1 MLKIGITGGIGSGK
15 STVCKLFEL
24 LGISVF
30 YADDIAKNIM
40 NADSELKESVIKEF
54 GLNSYSEAGLL
65 NRKYIADIV
74 FKSTERLAVL
84 NSLVHPAVFRAFATW
99 HSSQNSPYIIKEAAL
114 LFESES
120 YKTCDYSILV
130 EAPLDLKVKRVMER
144 DQLTA
149 LEVELRMA
157 KQFTD
162 EQKRKLANFTLLND
176 EKHLL
181 ITQVL
186 DLHQHILSLLSTTK

>member
-1 MLKIGITGGIGSGK
+1 MKIGITGGIGSGK

-24 LGISVF
+24 LKVPVF
-30 YADDIAKNIM
+30 YADDVAKNIM
-40 NADSELKESVIKEF
+40 NTDSELKESVSKAF
-54 GLNSYSEAGLL
+54 GPNSYSEAGEL

-74 FKSTERLAVL
+74 FKDSKRLTVL
-84 NSLVHPAVFRAFATW
+84 NSLVHPAVFRAFANW
-99 HSSQNSPYIIKEAAL
+99 QIQQNASYIIKEAAL

-120 YKTCDYSILV
+120 YKMCDYSILV
-130 EAPLDLKVKRVMER
+130 EAPHQLKVQRVMDR
-144 DQLTA
+144 DHLTA
-149 LEVELRMA
+149 DEIELRMA

-162 EQKRKLANFTLLND
+162 AQKHALADFILLND

-186 DLHQHILSLLSTTK
+186 SLHQRILTLLH

>member
-15 STVCKLFEL
+15 STICRLFEL
-24 LGISVF
+24 LGIPVF
-30 YADDIAKNIM
+30 YADDVAKNIM
-40 NADSELKESVIKEF
+40 NADLELKQSVIKEF
-54 GLNSYSEAGLL
+54 GLNSYSQAGIL
-65 NRKYIADIV
+65 NRKYLADIV
-74 FKSTERLAVL
+74 FKNAERLAAL
-84 NSLVHPAVFRAFATW
+84 NALVHPAVFKAFAKW
-99 HSSQNSPYIIKEAAL
+99 HLTQKSAYILKEAAL

-130 EAPLDLKVKRVMER
+130 EAPHNLKVKRVMER
-144 DQLTA
+144 DQVTA

-162 EQKRKLANFTLLND
+162 EQKKKLADFVLIND

-186 DLHQHILSLLSTTK
+186 NLHQHILSLLPANK

>member
-1 MLKIGITGGIGSGK
+1 MKIGITGGIGSGK

-24 LGISVF
+24 LKVPIF
-30 YADDIAKNIM
+30 YADDVAKNIM
-40 NADSELKESVIKEF
+40 NTDNDLKQSVSKEF
-54 GLNSYSEAGLL
+54 GSSSYSEDGLL

-74 FKSTERLAVL
+74 FKNAERLTVL
-84 NSLVHPAVFRAFATW
+84 NSLVHPAVFKAFDSWQSLQSA
-99 HSSQNSPYIIKEAAL
+99 PYIIKEAAL

-120 YKTCDYSILV
+120 HKMCDYSILV
-130 EAPLDLKVKRVMER
+130 EAPHALKVKRVMDR
-144 DQLTA
+144 DHLTA
-149 LEVELRMA
+149 DEVELRMA

-162 EQKRKLANFTLLND
+162 AQKRALADFVLLND

-186 DLHQHILSLLSTTK
+186 SLHQRILSLLP